1 MCCLHGQGRIN
12 QHRRRHSASCFRP
25 RFARDLGNLQQVDQF
40 NWMLEMQ
47 TAPLD
52 FTANTQMAL
61 IYDRE
66 FEGPWVP
73 QKV

>member
-1 MCCLHGQGRIN
+1 VLLAWARQDQPASAAPQRLLLPAQIRTRPGCLQR
-12 QHRRRHSASCFRP
+12 
-25 RFARDLGNLQQVDQF
+25 VDQF
-40 NWMLEMQ
+40 NWMLKMQ

>member
-1 MCCLHGQGRIN
+1 
-12 QHRRRHSASCFRP
+12 
-25 RFARDLGNLQQVDQF
+25 
-40 NWMLEMQ
+40 MQ